1 MPADTVNDDKI
12 EKLKERRKEIYRDGS
27 KFFRFIQGVRPY
39 DKQAHIMNDK
49 SKNLAA
55 RKGRQVGST
64 TVFST
69 KLGRRA
75 LTAPSIAHR
84 HRPFTGVIVG
94 TAEDQA
100 IWALDKFRKPLRNS
114 PMSHR
119 IKVDNQRYL
128 ELDNGARIFARP
140 AGNTA
145 KSNRGLS
152 ADVVL
157 FTEAAYIPDSVFDA
171 VIPMTFQTNGRV
183 WMESSTKGTSG
194 KFYRVFDD
202 ESFQTYQMP
211 STECRGI
218 SDDKIEQWRRTETRE
233 SFQREVL
240 GEFIPGG
247 STYFPSELIKETLGV
262 PRYGPGTVKENHQ
275 YFLGVDPSR
284 YGDDQ
289 TVFIVL
295 ERPLGENKIWVKE
308 VISTG
313 RKATTDTMG
322 RIISL
327 DDKYD
332 FEEIAVDE
340 GSMGGG
346 VIDRLDEKN
355 IGVTAVRFGKQNK
368 HEMYETLKL
377 QMEQGNLTIPDH
389 RDNTMGAQNRDNFE
403 ARDLRQ
409 IYKQMDELLK
419 DYYSDGYLK
428 ISHPDNGFD
437 DFPDALALAT
447 MMAANTR
454 IKSNDD
460 GSSFSFL

>member
-1 MPADTVNDDKI
+1 
-12 EKLKERRKEIYRDGS
+12 
-27 KFFRFIQGVRPY
+27 
-39 DKQAHIMNDK
+39 MNDE

-69 KLGRRA
+69 KLGREA
-75 LTAPSIAHR
+75 MIAPPATER
-84 HRPFTGVIVG
+84 GRPFTGVILG

-100 IWALDKFRKPLRNS
+100 VWALDKFRKALKNS
-114 PMSHR
+114 PLAHR
-119 IKVDNQRYL
+119 IKIDNQKYL

-145 KSNRGLS
+145 KTNRGLS

-171 VIPMTFQTNGRV
+171 VIPMTFQTDGKV

-194 KFYRVFDD
+194 KFYRVFNDD
-202 ESFQTYQMP
+202 AFNTYQMP

-233 SFQREVL
+233 SFKREVL
-240 GEFIPGG
+240 GEFIAGG
-247 STYFPSELIKETLGV
+247 TTYFDTELIKETFGV
-262 PRYGPGTVKENHQ
+262 PRYGPEKVRDRHQ

-289 TVFIVL
+289 TVYMVL
-295 ERPLGENKIWVKE
+295 ERPHGEPKMWIKE
-308 VISTG
+308 IISTG
-313 RKATTDTMG
+313 RKATTDIMG
-322 RIISL
+322 RIKQL
-327 DDKYD
+327 DMKYNFD
-332 FEEIAVDE
+332 QIAVDE

-346 VIDRLDEKN
+346 VIDRLAEQG
-355 IGVTAVRFGKQNK
+355 ISVTPVRFGKQNK

-377 QMEQGNLTIPDH
+377 QMEQGNLTIPDP
-389 RDNTMGAQNRDNFE
+389 RDNTKGHQNREDFQ

-409 IYKQMDELLK
+409 TFKQMDELLK

-428 ISHPDNGFD
+428 IEHPDNGHD
-437 DFPDALALAT
+437 DFPDALALAVY
-447 MMAANTR
+447 MASQTS
-454 IKSNDD
+454 IQSKDD
-460 GSSFSFL
+460 GPGFSFL